1 MPSSSSSSNKSV
13 SKKTMSKKIAGKA
26 AKAPLLFAVRHSK
39 IHGKGAFSLTTIR
52 KGTRLIE
59 YVGRRIPE
67 SLADEVYAEEDGKP
81 SHTFLF
87 ALENGDVIDATVGG
101 NSSRWINHSCAPNC
115 EAVGEDDEGEE
126 HIFIEAIRTIKPGEE
141 LAYDYSFEFDE
152 PHTKKLAQKYAC
164 RCGAPNCRGTI
175 LVNKEPKKKAKKA
188 AKKTVKKTVK
198 KATKTVAKQ
207 VSKTTGKKAVKKSKK
222 AK

>member
-1 MPSSSSSSNKSV
+1 MPSSRKSV

-52 KGTRLIE
+52 KGTR
-59 YVGRRIPE
+59 
-67 SLADEVYAEEDGKP
+67 GKP

-164 RCGAPNCRGTI
+164 RCGVPNCRGTI
-175 LVNKEPKKKAKKA
+175 LVNKEPKKKAEMA

-207 VSKTTGKKAVKKSKK
+207 VSKTAGKKAVKKSKK

>member
-1 MPSSSSSSNKSV
+1 MPSSSSKSV

-81 SHTFLF
+81 SHTFL
-87 ALENGDVIDATVGG
+87 
-101 NSSRWINHSCAPNC
+101 
-115 EAVGEDDEGEE
+115 DDEGEE